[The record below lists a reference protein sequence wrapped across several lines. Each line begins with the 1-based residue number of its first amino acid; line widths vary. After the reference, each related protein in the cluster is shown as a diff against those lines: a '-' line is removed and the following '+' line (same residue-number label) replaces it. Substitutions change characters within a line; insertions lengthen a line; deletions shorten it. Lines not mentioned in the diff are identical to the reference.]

1 MSSAGEERPEGATAR
16 PEGTGEERLDAAAF
30 TLEALQA
37 AHLAGGRLY
46 HEFLRVP
53 ALSAGVYVLPA
64 GADDPQRPHREDEV
78 YYVIAGRG
86 RFTMGAGPDADDIA
100 VGPGDVL
107 YVAKEVEH
115 HFHAIVDALTV
126 LVLFAPAQQR

>member
-1 MSSAGEERPEGATAR
+1 MSGAGEERPEGAGGRLDA
-16 PEGTGEERLDAAAF
+16 PDGRLDAAAF
-30 TLEALQA
+30 TLERLRA
-37 AHLAGGRLY
+37 AHAEGGRLY

-64 GADDPQRPHREDEV
+64 GADDPQQPHREDEV

-86 RFTMGAGPDADDIA
+86 RFTMGDGPDADEIA

-115 HFHAIVDALTV
+115 RFHGIAEELTV

>member
-1 MSSAGEERPEGATAR
+1 MSDGGDSDA
-16 PEGTGEERLDAAAF
+16 ERLDAAAF
-30 TLEALQA
+30 TLQGLRA
-37 AHLAGGRLY
+37 AHAADGRLY

-53 ALSAGVYVLPA
+53 ALSAGIYVLPA
-64 GADDPQRPHREDEV
+64 GGDDPQSPHREDEV

-86 RFTMGAGPDADDIA
+86 RFTMGAGPDGDDIA

-115 HFHAIVDALTV
+115 HFHAIAEELTL
-126 LVLFAPAQQR
+126 LVLFAPAAQHGAAG

>member
-1 MSSAGEERPEGATAR
+1 MSGAGAEPAESAGD
-16 PEGTGEERLDAAAF
+16 ERLDAAAF
-30 TLEALQA
+30 TLEALRA
-37 AHLAGGRLY
+37 AHAAGGRPY

-64 GADDPQRPHREDEV
+64 GGDDPQSPHREDEI

-107 YVAKEVEH
+107 YVAREVGH
-115 HFHAIVDALTV
+115 RFHAIAEELTL
-126 LVLFAPAQQR
+126 LVLFAPAEQE

>member
-16 PEGTGEERLDAAAF
+16 PEGTGEERLDAAF

-37 AHLAGGRLY
+37 AHAAGGRLY

-86 RFTMGAGPDADDIA
+86 RFTMGAGPDADEIA

>member
-1 MSSAGEERPEGATAR
+1 VSSAGEERPEDAAGAAD
-16 PEGTGEERLDAAAF
+16 ERLDAAAF
-30 TLEALQA
+30 TLEGLRA
-37 AHLAGGRLY
+37 AHATGGRLY

-53 ALSAGVYVLPA
+53 ALSAGIYVLPA
-64 GADDPQRPHREDEV
+64 GGDDPQQPHREDEV

-115 HFHAIVDALTV
+115 RFHGIAEELTV
-126 LVLFAPAQQR
+126 LVLFAPAEPR

>member
-1 MSSAGEERPEGATAR
+1 MSDATEERTDDDGA
-16 PEGTGEERLDAAAF
+16 ERLDAAAF
-30 TLEALQA
+30 TLEGLRATHTA
-37 AHLAGGRLY
+37 AGRLY

-53 ALSAGVYVLPA
+53 ALSTGIYVLPA
-64 GADDPQRPHREDEV
+64 GGDDPQSPHREDEI

-107 YVAKEVEH
+107 YVANEVEH
-115 HFHAIVDALTV
+115 RFHAIAEELTV

>member
-1 MSSAGEERPEGATAR
+1 MSDAAEDRPDDDGA
-16 PEGTGEERLDAAAF
+16 ERLDAAAF
-30 TLEALQA
+30 TLEGLRA
-37 AHLAGGRLY
+37 AHTAAGRLY

-53 ALSAGVYVLPA
+53 ALSTGIYVLPA
-64 GADDPQRPHREDEV
+64 GDDDPQSPHREDEI

-100 VGPGDVL
+100 VGAGDVL
-107 YVAKEVEH
+107 YIAKEVEH
-115 HFHAIVDALTV
+115 RFHAIAEELTV

>member
-1 MSSAGEERPEGATAR
+1 MSD
-16 PEGTGEERLDAAAF
+16 GEERLDAAAF
-30 TLEALQA
+30 TLEGLRA
-37 AHLAGGRLY
+37 AHMAGGRLY

-53 ALSAGVYVLPA
+53 ALSVGIYVLPA
-64 GADDPQRPHREDEV
+64 GGDDPQSLHREDEI
-78 YYVIAGRG
+78 YYLIAGRG

-115 HFHAIVDALTV
+115 RFHAIAEELTV
-126 LVLFAPAQQR
+126 LVVFAPAQER